1 MTDEIRSLLE
11 KTAANLEKNN
21 MKCYIADTKEDILP
35 IVRSLVKE
43 GDTISSGGSMTLK
56 ETGVIDFL
64 RNGSFLDVSL
74 VQNEILDNYIADM
87 AKYATNT
94 DSVKIRA
101 CYNSIP
107 AQLAK
112 DNRKFQYKV
121 VQKGG
126 SASLFGASIEWLYL
140 AGLSC
145 FPLLAHELFV
155 LLGKNGTQK
164 PMEKFGR
171 DAYES
176 DRDQE
181 RAA

>member
-1 MTDEIRSLLE
+1 MTALPDALHTEATELYREYLL
-11 KTAANLEKNN
+11 
-21 MKCYIADTKEDILP
+21 I
-35 IVRSLVKE
+35 
-43 GDTISSGGSMTLK
+43 GGMPAS
-56 ETGVIDFL
+56 INAFL
-64 RNGSFLDVSL
+64 RSGSFLDVSL

-126 SASLFGASIEWLYL
+126 SAPCSVHPSNGCIWR
-140 AGLSC
+140 GSC
-145 FPLLAHELFV
+145 
-155 LLGKNGTQK
+155 
-164 PMEKFGR
+164 
-171 DAYES
+171 
-176 DRDQE
+176 
-181 RAA
+181 